1 MCVVL
6 IVLWKRRKGS
16 LNPQCTSPKSPPA
29 SPCARFLPTM
39 LYSGLQWKKGRSKV
53 SISTVVNH
61 KRRQLLPT
69 ILMATAMNFRFRD
82 TRGSRSLLLDDIE
95 DGGIRPSSSYSSHEI
110 NEHENDRAMDG
121 LQDRVLMLKKLTGDI
136 HEEVEG
142 HNRMLDRMGNDMD
155 SSRGVLSG
163 TMDKFKMVFQTKSS
177 RKMFTYV
184 ASFVVIFLIIYYL
197 TSGEEEGVD
206 RHTLTNNGEHRRRG
220 GAEDPSMTRRSR
232 RSVDDAVE
240 QTAME
245 FQPGH
250 LTSEELEQLS
260 LVKGGGGGEEREIQK
275 NYWVEH
281 SVDLTVEAMM
291 LDSMAADL
299 DKEERPEVLS
309 LLPDYEGKNV
319 LELGAGIGRFTGELA
334 KKAGKVI
341 ALDFIESV
349 VKKNESINGH
359 LGNVEF
365 MCADV
370 TSSDLNFPAESMD
383 LVFSNWLLMYL
394 SDTEV
399 EYVAERLL
407 KWVKVGGYIFFR
419 ESCFHQSGDHKRKNN
434 PTHYRE
440 PRFYTK
446 VFKECH
452 TSDVSGNSYELSLV
466 GSKCIGA
473 YVRSKKNQNQI
484 CWIWKKVVNT
494 ENDRGFQQFLDNI
507 QYKNSG
513 ILRYER
519 IFGPGFVSTG
529 GLDTTKEFVAMLDL
543 KPGQKVLDVGC
554 GIGGGDFYMAETF
567 DVDVVGIDLSVNMI
581 SFALERAIGL
591 KCSVDFEVADCTKKS
606 YPDNT
611 FDVIYSRDTI
621 LHIQDKPALFRT
633 FYKWL
638 KPGGKVLISDYC
650 RKSGTPS
657 EDFAEYIKQR
667 GYDLHDVETYG
678 QMLRDAGFG
687 EVTAEDRTEQFKEVL
702 RRELERVEK
711 GKEEFIHDFTEDD
724 YNDIVGGWKA
734 KLVRTGSGEQRWGL
748 FVAKKK

>member
-1 MCVVL
+1 M
-6 IVLWKRRKGS
+6 
-16 LNPQCTSPKSPPA
+16 A
-29 SPCARFLPTM
+29 A
-39 LYSGLQWKKGRSKV
+39 
-53 SISTVVNH
+53 VVN
-61 KRRQLLPT
+61 
-69 ILMATAMNFRFRD
+69 
-82 TRGSRSLLLDDIE
+82 
-95 DGGIRPSSSYSSHEI
+95 
-110 NEHENDRAMDG
+110 
-121 LQDRVLMLKKLTGDI
+121 
-136 HEEVEG
+136 
-142 HNRMLDRMGNDMD
+142 
-155 SSRGVLSG
+155 
-163 TMDKFKMVFQTKSS
+163 
-177 RKMFTYV
+177 
-184 ASFVVIFLIIYYL
+184 
-197 TSGEEEGVD
+197 
-206 RHTLTNNGEHRRRG
+206 
-220 GAEDPSMTRRSR
+220 
-232 RSVDDAVE
+232 
-240 QTAME
+240 
-245 FQPGH
+245 
-250 LTSEELEQLS
+250 
-260 LVKGGGGGEEREIQK
+260 GEEREIQK

-291 LDSMAADL
+291 LDSMASDL

-309 LLPDYEGKNV
+309 LLPSYEGKTV

-341 ALDFIESV
+341 ALDFIENV

-359 LGNVEF
+359 FENVKF

-370 TSSDLNFPAESMD
+370 TSPELNFPSESLD
-383 LVFSNWLLMYL
+383 LIFSNWLLMYL
-394 SDTEV
+394 SDNEV

-419 ESCFHQSGDHKRKNN
+419 ESCFHQSGDHKRKHN

-452 TSDVSGNSYELSLV
+452 TSDASGKSYELSLI

-484 CWIWKKVVNT
+484 CWIWQKV
-494 ENDRGFQQFLDNI
+494 ENSEGDRGFQQFLDNV
-507 QYKNSG
+507 QYKSTG

-519 IFGPGFVSTG
+519 IFGRGFVSTG
-529 GLDTTKEFVAMLDL
+529 GIDTTKEFVAMLDL

-554 GIGGGDFYMAETF
+554 GIGGGDFYMAEKF

-591 KCSVDFEVADCTKKS
+591 KCSVEFEVADCTKKS

-650 RKSGTPS
+650 RKSGKPS
-657 EDFAEYIKQR
+657 QDFAEYIKQR

-702 RRELERVEK
+702 TRELERVEK
-711 GKEEFIHDFTEDD
+711 EKEEFIQDFTEED
-724 YNDIVGGWKA
+724 YNDIVGGWKS
-734 KLVRTGSGEQRWGL
+734 KLVRVGQGEQKWGL
-748 FVAKKK
+748 FFAKKK

>member
-1 MCVVL
+1 M
-6 IVLWKRRKGS
+6 
-16 LNPQCTSPKSPPA
+16 A
-29 SPCARFLPTM
+29 A
-39 LYSGLQWKKGRSKV
+39 
-53 SISTVVNH
+53 VVN
-61 KRRQLLPT
+61 
-69 ILMATAMNFRFRD
+69 
-82 TRGSRSLLLDDIE
+82 
-95 DGGIRPSSSYSSHEI
+95 
-110 NEHENDRAMDG
+110 
-121 LQDRVLMLKKLTGDI
+121 
-136 HEEVEG
+136 
-142 HNRMLDRMGNDMD
+142 
-155 SSRGVLSG
+155 
-163 TMDKFKMVFQTKSS
+163 
-177 RKMFTYV
+177 
-184 ASFVVIFLIIYYL
+184 
-197 TSGEEEGVD
+197 
-206 RHTLTNNGEHRRRG
+206 
-220 GAEDPSMTRRSR
+220 
-232 RSVDDAVE
+232 
-240 QTAME
+240 
-245 FQPGH
+245 
-250 LTSEELEQLS
+250 
-260 LVKGGGGGEEREIQK
+260 GEEREIQK

-291 LDSMAADL
+291 LDSMASDL

-309 LLPDYEGKNV
+309 LLPSYEGKTV

-359 LGNVEF
+359 FKNVEF

-370 TSSDLNFPAESMD
+370 TSPELKFEDESIDLI
-383 LVFSNWLLMYL
+383 FSNWLLMYL
-394 SDTEV
+394 SDKEV
-399 EYVAERLL
+399 EYIAEKLL
-407 KWVKVGGYIFFR
+407 KWVKVGGHIFFR
-419 ESCFHQSGDHKRKNN
+419 ESCFHQSGDHKRKSN

-452 TSDVSGNSYELSLV
+452 VSNKSGNSYELSLV

-473 YVRSKKNQNQI
+473 YVRNKKNQNQI
-484 CWIWKKVVNT
+484 CWIWQKVNA
-494 ENDRGFQQFLDNI
+494 EEDKGFQRFLDNV
-507 QYKNSG
+507 QYKSSG

-519 IFGPGFVSTG
+519 IFGQGFVSTG
-529 GLDTTKEFVAMLDL
+529 GIDTTKEFVAMLDL
-543 KPGQKVLDVGC
+543 KAGQKVLDVGC

-591 KCSVDFEVADCTKKS
+591 KCSVEFEVADCTKKT

-650 RKSGTPS
+650 RKSGKPS
-657 EDFAEYIKQR
+657 QDFAEYIKQR

-678 QMLRDAGFG
+678 KMLKDAGF
-687 EVTAEDRTEQFKEVL
+687 VDVIAEDRTEQFREVL
-702 RRELERVEK
+702 KRELERVEK
-711 GKEEFIHDFTEDD
+711 EKEEFIQDFSEED
-724 YNDIVGGWKA
+724 YNDIVGGWKS
-734 KLVRTGSGEQRWGL
+734 KLVRTGSDEQKWGL